1 MQYSHDKVSLIV
13 LLILAMIVQVVADWL
28 TFRKRR
34 QWKEP
39 EHAYRLYH
47 HNGHLAEWVNTQAKD
62 IKAGNIFKVQ
72 PG

>member
-1 MQYSHDKVSLIV
+1 MT
-13 LLILAMIVQVVADWL
+13 VQVVADWL

-47 HNGHLAEWVNTQAKD
+47 HNGHLAEWVNTLAKD